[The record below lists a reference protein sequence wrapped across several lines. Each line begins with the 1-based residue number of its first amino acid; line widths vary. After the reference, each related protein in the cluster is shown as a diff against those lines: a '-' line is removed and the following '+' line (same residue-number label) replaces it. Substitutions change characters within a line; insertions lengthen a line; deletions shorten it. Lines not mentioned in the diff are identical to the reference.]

1 MKYSYMIMKKEME
14 TIFKNQSNKTRINE
28 LDFLRAFAVLAVIM
42 IHTAAKIDLIKSFNS
57 LVFVNVFID
66 VASHFAVPVF
76 IIVSGIVLSY
86 NYYEHINY
94 KSYYIK
100 RFVSIIPQFLFF
112 SLFYLILSNLILDQR
127 SPSILKLIYQIFTGR
142 ASYHLWFFIILIQFY
157 IVYPLLI
164 KLYAIFSS
172 KHRLRS
178 FIIMSFLIQILYYI
192 ISNYLYTD
200 YDQIL
205 LRLFDYY
212 IRHAFLSY
220 IFYFVMGIHF
230 GRNLDSMKN
239 YIYNANDNIIY
250 FLLILSNIF
259 IYLIRIKGMET
270 PGYEIDKFYLLPSE
284 IIEPLQYILSF
295 ILLWKIASKLIERN
309 DPVTSLF
316 KDIGRFSFGIYL
328 IHVFFIM
335 VLIRILEP
343 FNITFSDWIFYPII
357 FFCVSLLSYLTC
369 KIISYTP
376 FSYYVIGI
384 RSKRK
389 KSKTSKEQV
398 SVVTSPQRDV

>member
-1 MKYSYMIMKKEME
+1 MKNEIISKI
-14 TIFKNQSNKTRINE
+14 QSNKSRINE
-28 LDFLRAFAVLAVIM
+28 IDFLRAFAILAVIM
-42 IHTAAKIDLIKSFNS
+42 IHTVAKIDQIKSLNS

-94 KSYYIK
+94 KSYYVK
-100 RFVSIIPQFLFF
+100 RFFSIIPQFLFF

-127 SPSILKLIYQIFTGR
+127 SPSILKVIYRIFTGR

-164 KLYAIFSS
+164 KFYIIFSS
-172 KHRLRS
+172 RHRVRS
-178 FIIMSFLIQILYYI
+178 FIILSLLIQILYYF
-192 ISNYLYTD
+192 ISSFLYTG

-220 IFYFVMGIHF
+220 IFYFVIGIHF
-230 GRNLDSMKN
+230 GRNFDSIKN
-239 YIYNANDNIIY
+239 YINNVNDKIVIL
-250 FLLILSNIF
+250 LLILSNIF
-259 IYLIRIKGMET
+259 VYFVRIKGMET
-270 PGYEIDKFYLLPSE
+270 PGYEIDKLFLLPSE
-284 IIEPLQYILSF
+284 ITEPLQYTLSF
-295 ILLWKIASKLIERN
+295 ILMWKITSKLIKRN
-309 DPVTSLF
+309 DLIVRLL
-316 KDIGRFSFGIYL
+316 KDIGKFSFGIYL
-328 IHVFFIM
+328 VHVFFIM
-335 VLIRILEP
+335 VLTRILEP
-343 FNITFSDWIFYPII
+343 INITFSDWIFYPIM
-357 FFCVSLLSYLTC
+357 FFCVSILSYLTC

-384 RSKRK
+384 RSSK
-389 KSKTSKEQV
+389 KKKKQI
-398 SVVTSPQRDV
+398 VT

>member
-1 MKYSYMIMKKEME
+1 M
-14 TIFKNQSNKTRINE
+14 IFKNQSTKTRINK

-42 IHTAAKIDLIKSFNS
+42 IHTVAKIDQIKSLNS

-100 RFVSIIPQFLFF
+100 RFFSIIPQFLFF
-112 SLFYLILSNLILDQR
+112 SLFYLIVSNLILDQR
-127 SPSILKLIYQIFTGR
+127 SPSILKVIYRIFTGR

-157 IVYPLLI
+157 LVYPLLI
-164 KLYAIFSS
+164 KLYIIFSS
-172 KHRLRS
+172 RHRLRT
-178 FIIMSFLIQILYYI
+178 FIIMSFLIQILYYF
-192 ISNYLYTD
+192 ISNYLYTE

-220 IFYFVMGIHF
+220 IFYFVIGIYF

-239 YIYNANDNIIY
+239 YINNANNNNLY
-250 FLLILSNIF
+250 FLLILSNVI
-259 IYLIRIKGMET
+259 IYLIRIKEMET
-270 PGYEIDKFYLLPSE
+270 PGYEIDKLSLLPSE

-309 DPVTSLF
+309 DLVTSLL
-316 KDIGRFSFGIYL
+316 KDIGKFSFGIYL

-343 FNITFSDWIFYPII
+343 LNITYSDWIFYPII
-357 FFCVSLLSYLTC
+357 FFCVSALSYLTC
-369 KIISYTP
+369 KIISYIP
-376 FSYYVIGI
+376 FSYYIIGI
-384 RSKRK
+384 
-389 KSKTSKEQV
+389 KS
-398 SVVTSPQRDV
+398 

>member
-1 MKYSYMIMKKEME
+1 MIMKKEKE
-14 TIFKNQSNKTRINE
+14 IISKNQGNKNKINE
-28 LDFLRAFAVLAVIM
+28 LDFLRAFAIFAVIL
-42 IHTAAKIDLIKSFNS
+42 IHTVAKIDQIKSLNS

-76 IIVSGIVLSY
+76 IIISGIVLSY

-100 RFVSIIPQFLFF
+100 RFFSIIPQFLFF
-112 SLFYLILSNLILDQR
+112 SLYYLILSNLILDQR

-164 KLYAIFSS
+164 KLYIIFSS
-172 KHRLRS
+172 KHRLRT
-178 FIIMSFLIQILYYI
+178 FIIMSFLIQILYYV

-220 IFYFVMGIHF
+220 IFYFVIGIHF

-239 YIYNANDNIIY
+239 YINSANDKRVI
-250 FLLILSNIF
+250 FWLILSNIF
-259 IYLIRIKGMET
+259 VYLIRIKRMET
-270 PGYEIDKFYLLPSE
+270 PGYEIDKLSLLPSE
-284 IIEPLQYILSF
+284 IIEPLQYTLSF
-295 ILLWKIASKLIERN
+295 ILLWKIASILLERN
-309 DPVTSLF
+309 DLIVSLL

-328 IHVFFIM
+328 IHVFFII
-335 VLIRILEP
+335 VLVRILEP

-357 FFCVSLLSYLTC
+357 FFFVSILSYLAC
-369 KIISYTP
+369 KIISYIP
-376 FSYYVIGI
+376 FSYYIIGV
-384 RSKRK
+384 RSSK
-389 KSKTSKEQV
+389 KEESI
-398 SVVTSPQRDV
+398 